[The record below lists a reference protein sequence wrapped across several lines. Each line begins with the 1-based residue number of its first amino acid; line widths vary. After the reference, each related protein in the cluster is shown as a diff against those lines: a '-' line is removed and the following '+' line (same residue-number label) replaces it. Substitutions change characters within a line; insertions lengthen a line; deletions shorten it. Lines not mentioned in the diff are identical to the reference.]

1 MSVFFKA
8 FFHEAVIQ
16 LISLHSTFS
25 IQLEFTIITV
35 VVFSGNTNSTFAID
49 STTGILSLSSAL
61 NRESQAYYDLII
73 NIADNG
79 SPQLSSE
86 VPIYVIVTAINEY
99 TPTFT
104 QNGFY
109 NLSVTED
116 TSVGTTLL
124 TVQAQDGDS
133 GVQGLVSYSITSGN
147 EDNIFLLDSNDGTL
161 TLRKLLDHE
170 EHSQYSLTVRA
181 SDNAPAPLTKWSL
194 AIVNITVLDLND
206 NAPSC
211 TQSAEV
217 VSLLESTVVGT
228 VVFTANCTDI
238 DSASLLSYQISQG
251 NSKGK
256 FNVSASGEVRL
267 TKSLN
272 IEDESLFS
280 LLLTVTD
287 SGSPVK
293 HTNISVTVSVLPVNE
308 HAPMFIAD
316 DQLYQIDVLENITLG
331 KEKTRIIK
339 IIVQHQGFTG

>member
-1 MSVFFKA
+1 MV
-8 FFHEAVIQ
+8 
-16 LISLHSTFS
+16 
-25 IQLEFTIITV
+25 
-35 VVFSGNTNSTFAID
+35 D
-49 STTGILSLSSAL
+49 STTGILSLSSSL
-61 NRESQAYYDLII
+61 NRESQVYYDVII
-73 NIADNG
+73 NVTDGG
-79 SPQLSSE
+79 SPQMYSE

-116 TSVGTTLL
+116 TPVGTTLL
-124 TVQAQDGDS
+124 RVQAQDGDS

-147 EDNIFLLDSNDGTL
+147 EDNSFLLSSNDGSL

-170 EHSQYSLTVRA
+170 GHSQYSLTVRA

-194 AIVNITVLDLND
+194 ATVNITVMDLND

-211 TQSAEV
+211 SQSAEV
-217 VSLLESTVVGT
+217 VLLLESTVVGT

-238 DSASLLSYQISQG
+238 DSASLLSYHISQG
-251 NSKGK
+251 NDKGK
-256 FNVSASGEVRL
+256 FNVSSSGEVRL
-267 TKSLN
+267 NKPLN

-280 LLLTVTD
+280 LLLTVSD

-293 HTNISVTVSVLPVNE
+293 DTNISVTVSVLPVNE
-308 HAPMFIAD
+308 HAPVFIAD

-331 KEKTRIIK
+331 KENY
-339 IIVQHQGFTG
+339 V

>member
-1 MSVFFKA
+1 MKLF
-8 FFHEAVIQ
+8 Q
-16 LISLHSTFS
+16 LKTERYIALYSLNK
-25 IQLEFTIITV
+25 ITV
-35 VVFSGNTNSTFAID
+35 GFFFSGNTNSTFMVD
-49 STTGILSLSSAL
+49 SNTGILSLSRPL
-61 NRESQAYYDLII
+61 NRESQIYYDLII
-73 NIADNG
+73 NVTDGG
-79 SPQLSSE
+79 SPQMSSE

-116 TSVGTTLL
+116 TPVGTTLVTL
-124 TVQAQDGDS
+124 QAQDGDS

-147 EDNIFLLDSNDGTL
+147 EDNSFLLSSNDGSL

-170 EHSQYSLTVRA
+170 GHSQYSLTVRA

-194 AIVNITVLDLND
+194 ATVNITVMDLND

-211 TQSAEV
+211 SQSAEV
-217 VSLLESTVVGT
+217 VLLLESTVVGT

-238 DSASLLSYQISQG
+238 DSASLLSYHISQG
-251 NSKGK
+251 NDKGK
-256 FNVSASGEVRL
+256 FNVSSSGEVRL
-267 TKSLN
+267 NKPLN

-280 LLLTVTD
+280 LLLTVSD

-293 HTNISVTVSVLPVNE
+293 DTNISVTVSVLPVNE
-308 HAPMFIAD
+308 HAPVFIAD

-331 KEKTRIIK
+331 KENY
-339 IIVQHQGFTG
+339 V

>member
-1 MSVFFKA
+1 MV
-8 FFHEAVIQ
+8 
-16 LISLHSTFS
+16 
-25 IQLEFTIITV
+25 
-35 VVFSGNTNSTFAID
+35 D
-49 STTGILSLSSAL
+49 STTGILSLSSSL
-61 NRESQAYYDLII
+61 NRESQVYYDLII
-73 NIADNG
+73 NVTDGG
-79 SPQLSSE
+79 SPQMSSE

-109 NLSVTED
+109 NLSVTEN
-116 TSVGTTLL
+116 TPVGTTLL

-147 EDNIFLLDSNDGTL
+147 KDNSFLLGSSDGSL

-170 EHSQYSLTVRA
+170 GHSQYSLTVRA

-194 AIVNITVLDLND
+194 ATVNVTVLDLND

-217 VSLLESTVVGT
+217 VLLLESTVVGT

-238 DSASLLSYQISQG
+238 DSASLLSYHISQG
-251 NSKGK
+251 NDKGK
-256 FNVSASGEVRL
+256 FNVSSSGEVRL
-267 TKSLN
+267 NKPLN
-272 IEDESLFS
+272 IDDESLFS
-280 LLLTVTD
+280 LLLTVSD

-293 HTNISVTVSVLPVNE
+293 NTNISVTVSVLPVNE

-331 KEKTRIIK
+331 KENY
-339 IIVQHQGFTG
+339 V

>member
-1 MSVFFKA
+1 MS
-8 FFHEAVIQ
+8 H
-16 LISLHSTFS
+16 
-25 IQLEFTIITV
+25 
-35 VVFSGNTNSTFAID
+35 
-49 STTGILSLSSAL
+49 AL
-61 NRESQAYYDLII
+61 NRESRTYYDLII
-73 NIADNG
+73 YVADNG

-116 TSVGTTLL
+116 TPMGTTLL
-124 TVQAQDGDS
+124 TVQAQDEDS

-147 EDNIFLLDSNDGTL
+147 EDNSFLLDNSDGTL
-161 TLRKLLDHE
+161 TLRRLLDHE
-170 EHSQYSLTVRA
+170 VLSQYSLTVRA

-194 AIVNITVLDLND
+194 ATVNITVEDLND

-217 VSLLESTVVGT
+217 VTLLESTVVGT
-228 VVFTANCTDI
+228 VVFTANCTDT

-251 NSKGK
+251 NDKGK
-256 FNVSASGEVRL
+256 FNVSSSGEVRL
-267 TKSLN
+267 NKSLN
-272 IEDESLFS
+272 IEDESLIS

-293 HTNISVTVSVLPVNE
+293 DTDISVTVSVLPVNE
-308 HAPMFIAD
+308 HAPIFIAD
-316 DQLYQIDVLENITLG
+316 DQLYQIDVLENITFG
-331 KEKTRIIK
+331 KEKNRINFSRSIK
-339 IIVQHQGFTG
+339 TKITKFSL

>member
-1 MSVFFKA
+1 MV
-8 FFHEAVIQ
+8 
-16 LISLHSTFS
+16 
-25 IQLEFTIITV
+25 
-35 VVFSGNTNSTFAID
+35 D
-49 STTGILSLSSAL
+49 STTGILSLSSSL
-61 NRESQAYYDLII
+61 NRESQVYYDVII
-73 NIADNG
+73 NVTDGG
-79 SPQLSSE
+79 SPQMYSE

-116 TSVGTTLL
+116 TPVGTTLL
-124 TVQAQDGDS
+124 RVQAQDGDS

-147 EDNIFLLDSNDGTL
+147 EDNSFLLSSNDGSL

-170 EHSQYSLTVRA
+170 GHSQYSLTVRA

-194 AIVNITVLDLND
+194 ATVNITVMDLND

-211 TQSAEV
+211 SQSAEV
-217 VSLLESTVVGT
+217 VLLLESTVVGT

-238 DSASLLSYQISQG
+238 DSDSLLSYHISQG
-251 NSKGK
+251 NDKGK
-256 FNVSASGEVRL
+256 FNVSSSGEVRL
-267 TKSLN
+267 NKPLN

-280 LLLTVTD
+280 LLLTVSD

-293 HTNISVTVSVLPVNE
+293 DTNISVTVSVLPVNE
-308 HAPMFIAD
+308 HAPVFIAD

-331 KEKTRIIK
+331 KENY
-339 IIVQHQGFTG
+339 V

>member
-1 MSVFFKA
+1 MY
-8 FFHEAVIQ
+8 
-16 LISLHSTFS
+16 L
-25 IQLEFTIITV
+25 IQLEFTVITV
-35 VVFSGNTNSTFAID
+35 VLFFSGNTNFTFAAD

-61 NRESQAYYDLII
+61 NRESQTYYDLII
-73 NIADNG
+73 NVTDNG
-79 SPQLSSE
+79 SPQLFSE
-86 VPIYVIVTAINEY
+86 VPIYIIVTAINEY

-109 NLSVTED
+109 NLSVNESTP
-116 TSVGTTLL
+116 VGTTLL
-124 TVQAQDGDS
+124 KVQAQDGDS

-147 EDNIFLLDSNDGTL
+147 EDNSFLLDSSDGTL
-161 TLRKLLDHE
+161 TLRRLLDHE
-170 EHSQYSLTVRA
+170 VLSRYSLTVRA

-194 AIVNITVLDLND
+194 ATVNITVMDLND

-217 VSLLESTVVGT
+217 VTLLESTVVGT
-228 VVFTANCTDI
+228 VVFSANCTDI
-238 DSASLLSYQISQG
+238 DSDSLLSYHISQG

-256 FNVSASGEVRL
+256 FNVSSSGEVRL

-272 IEDESLFS
+272 IEDESLFN

-293 HTNISVTVSVLPVNE
+293 STIISLTVSVLPVNE

-331 KEKTRIIK
+331 KEITRIKFSRNMKEIMTK
-339 IIVQHQGFTG
+339 FSLD